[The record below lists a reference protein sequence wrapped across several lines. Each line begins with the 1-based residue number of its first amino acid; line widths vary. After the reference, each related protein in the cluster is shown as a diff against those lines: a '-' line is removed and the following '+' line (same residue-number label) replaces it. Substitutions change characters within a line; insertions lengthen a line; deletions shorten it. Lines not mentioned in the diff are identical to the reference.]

1 MVARF
6 GLESGRRS
14 PRHMSGAASWSLIR
28 VLHLRCTR
36 AETSRRR
43 SGQEGTERVPTQPAY
58 GPPIEHAAALGADA
72 QPVGALVNVLSVL
85 SWLGFGDRHEVF
97 KAAAWSATNSTRVK
111 PRTLRHRS
119 RPNV

>member
-1 MVARF
+1 V
-6 GLESGRRS
+6 
-14 PRHMSGAASWSLIR
+14 
-28 VLHLRCTR
+28 VK
-36 AETSRRR
+36 
-43 SGQEGTERVPTQPAY
+43 
-58 GPPIEHAAALGADA
+58 
-72 QPVGALVNVLSVL
+72 VLSVL

>member
-1 MVARF
+1 LSVPPRSVLRAT
-6 GLESGRRS
+6 SG
-14 PRHMSGAASWSLIR
+14 
-28 VLHLRCTR
+28 
-36 AETSRRR
+36 
-43 SGQEGTERVPTQPAY
+43 
-58 GPPIEHAAALGADA
+58 
-72 QPVGALVNVLSVL
+72 GALVKVLSVL